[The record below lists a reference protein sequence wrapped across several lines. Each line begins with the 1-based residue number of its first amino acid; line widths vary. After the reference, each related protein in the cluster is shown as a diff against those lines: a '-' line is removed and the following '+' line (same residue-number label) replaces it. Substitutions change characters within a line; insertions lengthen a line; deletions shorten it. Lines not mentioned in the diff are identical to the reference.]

1 MLQDIF
7 TEIVIVVH
15 HLQIVLINEVF
26 DSLKVILGVTMG
38 FLEDIGRINKTQI
51 GFHVFT
57 KVVCRDGHICHDV
70 GDTSQVFQVRHLLS
84 RNGSVRAIQFLES
97 WNDTGSGQM
106 SPGTEHEAVIHLLLF
121 PDIKIMFALLCKPI
135 AVPTPSGN
143 VALRTKDCRIA
154 YVKPSQVQ
162 EGVYELE
169 ILEAPPV
176 NVSESD

>member
-1 MLQDIF
+1 MRF
-7 TEIVIVVH
+7 
-15 HLQIVLINEVF
+15 
-26 DSLKVILGVTMG
+26 LK
-38 FLEDIGRINKTQI
+38 DIGRIDETKV
-51 GFHVFT
+51 GFNIFT

-70 GDTSQVFQVRHLLS
+70 GNIFEVFQVRHLLS
-84 RNGSVRAIQFLES
+84 RNGSVRTIQFLES
-97 WNDTGSGQM
+97 WNDTGSRQM
-106 SPGTEHEAVIHLLLF
+106 SPGTKHEAVIHLLLF

-143 VALRTKDCRIA
+143 LALRTKDCRIA

-176 NVSESD
+176 NVSDP

>member
-1 MLQDIF
+1 
-7 TEIVIVVH
+7 
-15 HLQIVLINEVF
+15 
-26 DSLKVILGVTMG
+26 
-38 FLEDIGRINKTQI
+38 
-51 GFHVFT
+51 
-57 KVVCRDGHICHDV
+57 
-70 GDTSQVFQVRHLLS
+70 
-84 RNGSVRAIQFLES
+84 
-97 WNDTGSGQM
+97 M
-106 SPGTEHEAVIHLLLF
+106 SPGSEDETVIHLLLF

-143 VALRTKDCRIA
+143 LALRTKDCRIA